1 MKDLLVWLLQ
11 SGPLALTAGLF
22 VALMLTC
29 ELGYR
34 LGRRRADKAAGDRT
48 AHAAAST
55 LAATMLALMA
65 FLLGLTINAAQTRF
79 EARREMVVTEAN
91 VSVWPRP
98 DLRFPPEREPGT
110 AVFGFPPAGFF
121 RAVRDRFLATHGDR
135 MARMM
140 AWTE

>member
-1 MKDLLVWLLQ
+1 MTGRKEGVKDRPCAVV
-11 SGPLALTAGLF
+11 LAFEDEENRTRVQALPITDSPPGAG
-22 VALMLTC
+22 
-29 ELGYR
+29 E
-34 LGRRRADKAAGDRT
+34 AAT
-48 AHAAAST
+48 KS
-55 LAATMLALMA
+55 LAAVKTWP
-65 FLLGLTINAAQTRF
+65 GLDSERSSV
-79 EARREMVVTEAN
+79 VVTEAN